1 MLQHILITPFSYR
14 RIEYQPDKMPNP
26 LKSSILKKR
35 FWFFEMITLPSIKAQ
50 ENRDF
55 TWIIVIDPLLPADY
69 RNKFSV
75 VTTGMKN
82 VFLHNFTP
90 EVAENN
96 TGWLKPY
103 IHPETGYLIISEL
116 DADDGIFR
124 GFTRYVQ
131 EYYSNLIESGKIQPI
146 QFLSCKNVI
155 QWDFFNT
162 PKAPLGFI
170 KPWTRANTPTV
181 AAGLTA
187 CCKYPEMD
195 FSIFSVG
202 HRLVGLLFEDN
213 PTGDLDSTLIYRVEE
228 LRNNIKKIAVRSDL
242 AFNAEISSENNFHQI
257 ATNEPQTLVTNNLLN
272 MRFIR
277 IFEEPG
283 KREVFDP
290 QTSVPGIEID
300 YALAARLIKTN
311 RKTLPM
317 LAKLLGMY
325 LFRKNHVKIANKK
338 PKLTVI
344 RSLISG
350 FRNLK

>member
-26 LKSSILKKR
+26 LKSGILKKR
-35 FWFFEMITLPSIKAQ
+35 FRFFEMITLPSIKAQ
-50 ENRDF
+50 ENSDF
-55 TWIIVIDPLLPADY
+55 TWIIVVDPLLPAAY

-75 VTTGMKN
+75 ITTGMKN

-90 EVAENN
+90 EVAANN

-131 EYYSNLIESGKIQPI
+131 DYYSNLIESGQIQPI
-146 QFLSCKNVI
+146 QFLSCKNVL

-195 FSIFSVG
+195 ISIVSFDHRFVG
-202 HRLVGLLFEDN
+202 FLFLDKNQNNLAIKDIEAVKLLKN
-213 PTGDLDSTLIYRVEE
+213 T
-228 LRNNIKKIAVRSDL
+228 IKKKSESGGINWDGEMCSDQ
-242 AFNAEISSENNFHQI
+242 NFHQVL
-257 ATNEPQTLVTNNLLN
+257 TNEPQVLITNNFLN
-272 MRFIR
+272 DRFVR
-277 IFEEPG
+277 VFEDQE
-283 KREVFDP
+283 KREVFNP
-290 QTSVPGIEID
+290 QTLVPGIEID
-300 YALAARLIKTN
+300 YDLAARLIKAN
-311 RKTLPM
+311 RKILPL
-317 LAKLLGMY
+317 LAGLLWKF
-325 LFRKNHVKIANKK
+325 LFEKNYVKISSKK
-338 PKLTVI
+338 PKLTIIKRLI
-344 RSLISG
+344 RG
-350 FRNLK
+350 FRNMK

>member
-26 LKSSILKKR
+26 LKSGILKKR
-35 FWFFEMITLPSIKAQ
+35 FRFFEMITLPSIKAQ
-50 ENRDF
+50 ENSDF
-55 TWIIVIDPLLPADY
+55 TWIIVVDPLLPAAY

-75 VTTGMKN
+75 ITTGMKN

-90 EVAENN
+90 EVAANN

-131 EYYSNLIESGKIQPI
+131 DYYSNLIESGQIQPI
-146 QFLSCKNVI
+146 QFLSCKNVL

-195 FSIFSVG
+195 FSIFGVG
-202 HRLVGLLFEDN
+202 HRLVSLLFEDN

-228 LRNNIKKIAVRSDL
+228 LRNTIKKIAARSDL
-242 AFNAEISSENNFHQI
+242 AFNAEVSSENNFHQI

-277 IFEEPG
+277 FFEEPG
-283 KREVFDP
+283 KRIVFDS

-300 YALAARLIKTN
+300 YDLAARLIKAN
-311 RKTLPM
+311 RKILPL
-317 LAKLLGMY
+317 LAVLLWKF
-325 LFRKNHVKIANKK
+325 LFEKNYVNISSKK
-338 PKLTVI
+338 SKLTMIKRLI
-344 RSLISG
+344 RG
-350 FRNLK
+350 FRNMK